1 MTTSNWSIDAAWG
14 DERIGFVANIALDR
28 QSGGRAGRVSR
39 TRPHEQDHTS
49 KQENQIMLAHQI
61 QQPARDIIHILGNYS
76 VHTSAE
82 ALRQGEA
89 EIRRIG

>member
-1 MTTSNWSIDAAWG
+1 
-14 DERIGFVANIALDR
+14 
-28 QSGGRAGRVSR
+28 
-39 TRPHEQDHTS
+39 
-49 KQENQIMLAHQI
+49 MLAHQI